1 MMASPTCSSHSSSFE
16 NRKSIIEILIY
27 WNIKILKCLN
37 VIILKHWNIEI
48 LNLRRR
54 TLYYFSNLIVPC
66 LLISSMAILGFTL
79 PPDSGEKLGL
89 GGNKKRLNLWIYSS
103 LEGHI
108 SRIENSI
115 FSIIR
120 SDNHACDHNIRND
133 RWRYAAGDR
142 LHPLDRWGCSWLK
155 VKFIVMNASTNRIS
169 CCCQHLSLLAVITH
183 LI

>member
-1 MMASPTCSSHSSSFE
+1 MFKCY
-16 NRKSIIEILIY
+16 NIETLKY
-27 WNIKILKCLN
+27 WNIESQATNPVLLLQPDRA
-37 VIILKHWNIEI
+37 VSP
-48 LNLRRR
+48 NLLHGHPRVHSP
-54 TLYYFSNLIVPC
+54 T
-66 LLISSMAILGFTL
+66 
-79 PPDSGEKLGL
+79 GL
-89 GGNKKRLNLWIYSS
+89 WREARPWWEQKRFNLWIYSS